1 MDLQDRAKKQ
11 AEDVLLAGRSMGV
24 TQAAAEMRWDSH
36 VRFQQLLVLVRTNT
50 LWFSNMAMQ
59 KKLPQGNVRAMAV
72 ARL

>member
-1 MDLQDRAKKQ
+1 MELPYRLNSLGMDLQDRAKKQ

-36 VRFQQLLVLVRTNT
+36 KQPLVFKHGN
-50 LWFSNMAMQ
+50 A
-59 KKLPQGNVRAMAV
+59 KKNCHRAMAV